1 MCSLF
6 FSSIIIN
13 DQSNFCKMLSLI
25 LISLGFIWEYSI
37 FEWWAVEV
45 IGTHMQ
51 LIERFEFLFTLC
63 IELDGRKKR
72 RRHQKNRLNIE
83 LFGIWGG
90 RERESEFSVHH
101 TPIHTYMQHSQS
113 SIIRTL
119 SSNCKRWLNFEWFT
133 TVEIVF
139 EYSCMHLSICLSP
152 SFSLPHSSAVVCV
165 SSCVCMCLCECNRI
179 AFLPVS
185 MELSGQI
192 LILIGYRKHTKWLHC
207 ILHRTIGTI
216 LWFLLYTL
224 RFIVGLCNLRNLYDT
239 DFDIAGWPVEIEF
252 RSFTNGKCVKNWNGL
267 LGRTLSG
274 AILEAE
280 RNRTSSGYLIKPY
293 RSI

>member
-1 MCSLF
+1 MSFVYLKFRILRNLIVSYAIHTSVNNRGQYNVFSF
-6 FSSIIIN
+6 FLLHHNQRSIKLLQNVIA
-13 DQSNFCKMLSLI
+13 DTNF
-25 LISLGFIWEYSI
+25 LGFYLGIFNIWVMSRRSDWDPYATDRTIWIFVYIVHWTGWEKKEKTPPKKSIEY
-37 FEWWAVEV
+37 W
-45 IGTHMQ
+45 
-51 LIERFEFLFTLC
+51 TLRY
-63 IELDGRKKR
+63 LGWK
-72 RRHQKNRLNIE
+72 
-83 LFGIWGG
+83 

-139 EYSCMHLSICLSP
+139 EYSCMHFSICLSP

-165 SSCVCMCLCECNRI
+165 SSCVCMCLCECNRV

-207 ILHRTIGTI
+207 ILQKHPPHHRNN
-216 LWFLLYTL
+216 LMV
-224 RFIVGLCNLRNLYDT
+224 FIVH
-239 DFDIAGWPVEIEF
+239 IAVYCW
-252 RSFTNGKCVKNWNGL
+252 SL
-267 LGRTLSG
+267 
-274 AILEAE
+274 
-280 RNRTSSGYLIKPY
+280 
-293 RSI
+293 